1 LPHNEFWQ
9 TIDAALSSLNLC
21 GDRFDVSFELTDN
34 NQAFCWLRKTLE
46 PDFQVITEPSAGYF
60 SEFLYCYR
68 VLDGDRILK
77 EFRGDFRNL
86 QRDQLENEARAFVG
100 SLKTA
105 ASSSLPTTRSSISS
119 ASSDHPVPEAVSSE
133 TSPVVASRLIPLRTD
148 VTYFGSGRAAFTYL
162 IGEVVRP
169 ERVWLPTFVCWSLIS
184 AMQQRF
190 PQTPLKFYT
199 VDRGLKCEWPA
210 TEPGD
215 AVVFIH
221 FFGHIS
227 EPPRLEDHCTQLE
240 DLSHVLISP
249 PTLTGHF
256 GFGSLRKLFRIAD
269 GGQLLGRHSPIYETD
284 DGLTVWLRA
293 TARDWRD
300 LREAENMMDRRWQM
314 TDMSSQS
321 MAQMLSSNV
330 ATMAD
335 QRRRNQRFLNEN
347 FPVGQPLIAFRPDEV
362 PLLQN
367 VLLPDQKTRDDLRA
381 FLATRGVF
389 CSIHWPLH
397 PLLRQLAD
405 DVDCTDAAWLED
417 HVLSIPIADDFDES
431 RMAAICE
438 AATEWRKAGG

>member
-1 LPHNEFWQ
+1 
-9 TIDAALSSLNLC
+9 
-21 GDRFDVSFELTDN
+21 VSFELTDN
-34 NQAFCWLRKTLE
+34 NQVFCWLRKSLE
-46 PDFQVITEPSAGYF
+46 PEFEVIAEPSAGYF

-68 VLDGDRILK
+68 VLDGGRILK
-77 EFRGDFRNL
+77 EFRGDFRSL
-86 QRDQLENEARAFVG
+86 QRGQLEDEARAFVE
-100 SLKTA
+100 SVETA
-105 ASSSLPTTRSSISS
+105 ARSHLPMTGPSSTSV
-119 ASSDHPVPEAVSSE
+119 SSDRAVPEIARSE
-133 TSPVVASRLIPLRTD
+133 RSPIVASRLIPLRTD
-148 VTYFGSGRAAFTYL
+148 ITYFGSGRAAFTYL
-162 IGEVVRP
+162 IGDVVRP
-169 ERVWLPTFVCWSLIS
+169 RRVWLPTFVCWSLIS

-190 PQTPLKFYT
+190 PKTPLKFYT
-199 VDRGLKCEWPA
+199 VDRSLRCDWPS

-227 EPPRLEDHCTQLE
+227 ESPRLEDHCTPLE

-249 PTLTGHF
+249 QTLTGHF

-269 GGQLLGRHSPIYETD
+269 GGQLLGRHSPIYEAD

-321 MAQMLSSNV
+321 VALMLSRDV
-330 ATMAD
+330 ATIAD
-335 QRRRNQRFLNEN
+335 QRRRNQRFLDEH

-381 FLATRGVF
+381 FLATRGIF

-405 DVDCTDAAWLED
+405 EVDCTDAAWLED
-417 HVLSIPIADDFDES
+417 HVLSIPIADDFEES
-431 RMAAICE
+431 RMADICQ
-438 AATEWRKAGG
+438 AATEWCKAGG

>member
-1 LPHNEFWQ
+1 
-9 TIDAALSSLNLC
+9 
-21 GDRFDVSFELTDN
+21 
-34 NQAFCWLRKTLE
+34 
-46 PDFQVITEPSAGYF
+46 
-60 SEFLYCYR
+60 
-68 VLDGDRILK
+68 
-77 EFRGDFRNL
+77 
-86 QRDQLENEARAFVG
+86 
-100 SLKTA
+100 
-105 ASSSLPTTRSSISS
+105 
-119 ASSDHPVPEAVSSE
+119 
-133 TSPVVASRLIPLRTD
+133 
-148 VTYFGSGRAAFTYL
+148 
-162 IGEVVRP
+162 
-169 ERVWLPTFVCWSLIS
+169 
-184 AMQQRF
+184 
-190 PQTPLKFYT
+190 
-199 VDRGLKCEWPA
+199 
-210 TEPGD
+210 
-215 AVVFIH
+215 
-221 FFGHIS
+221 
-227 EPPRLEDHCTQLE
+227 
-240 DLSHVLISP
+240 
-249 PTLTGHF
+249 
-256 GFGSLRKLFRIAD
+256 
-269 GGQLLGRHSPIYETD
+269 
-284 DGLTVWLRA
+284 
-293 TARDWRD
+293 
-300 LREAENMMDRRWQM
+300 MDRRWQM